1 MRNDDNTWL
10 GPVMDWIL
18 DVDVDAARGAVE
30 GLRRKFPADNNR
42 ALVERV
48 FATARYKG
56 TASGVVT
63 GLPSTLFLS
72 APAAATDAAVML
84 RLEVNAAA
92 KAALVYDPRF
102 FDDEASVY
110 ELLVPILGM
119 SVMSQV
125 LRELGVR
132 FGMGV
137 ARQVILA
144 VLSRGTLAAFKRVML
159 KYFGLSLTR
168 RAVLTKAL
176 PIVGGLIGGAWNW
189 AEMTAV
195 RDRCITYF
203 EGGELS
209 S

>member
-10 GPVMDWIL
+10 GPVMDWVL
-18 DVDVDAARGAVE
+18 DVDVDASRGAVE
-30 GLRRKFPADNNR
+30 GLRRKYPNESNR

-48 FATARYKG
+48 FATARWKG
-56 TASGVVT
+56 TASGVLT
-63 GLPSTLFLS
+63 GLPATLLLS

-102 FDDEASVY
+102 FDDESAAY

-119 SVMSQV
+119 TVTSQA

-132 FGMGV
+132 FGMG
-137 ARQVILA
+137 ATRQVIRA
-144 VLSRGTLAAFKRVML
+144 VLSRGSLAAFKRVMW
-159 KYFGLSLTR
+159 KYFGLAVTR